1 MEILAQTIGIIA
13 MAVGA
18 FSLAQKNTKTILFI
32 QIFSTALFSINY
44 FLLGAYAG
52 AVLNVLS
59 LARNLIIRQKKRAWA
74 NPKIWFPIF
83 VVSFAIAVYL
93 SGDGLM
99 GLLPFA
105 GCIFVSIGLYIDDG
119 SKARRFIVWS
129 SPCWLIYNII
139 SFTIGGIIAE
149 IINMCSL
156 ISAFIRFDMKKS
168 SNQ

>member
-59 LARNLIIRQKKRAWA
+59 LARNLIIRQKKR
-74 NPKIWFPIF
+74 P
-83 VVSFAIAVYL
+83 
-93 SGDGLM
+93 
-99 GLLPFA
+99 
-105 GCIFVSIGLYIDDG
+105 
-119 SKARRFIVWS
+119 
-129 SPCWLIYNII
+129 SPL
-139 SFTIGGIIAE
+139 
-149 IINMCSL
+149 
-156 ISAFIRFDMKKS
+156 
-168 SNQ
+168 

>member
-1 MEILAQTIGIIA
+1 MEILAQIIGIVA
-13 MAVGA
+13 MVVGA
-18 FSLAQKNTKTILFI
+18 LSLAQKNTKTILFI

-44 FLLGAYAG
+44 FLLGAFAG
-52 AVLNVLS
+52 AALNVLS
-59 LARNLIIRQKKRAWA
+59 LVRNIIIRQKKQKWA

-83 VVSFAIAVYL
+83 VLSFAAAVYF
-93 SGDGLM
+93 SGDGLL

-149 IINMCSL
+149 IINICS
-156 ISAFIRFDMKKS
+156 IVSAFIRFDMKRNKK
-168 SNQ
+168 Q